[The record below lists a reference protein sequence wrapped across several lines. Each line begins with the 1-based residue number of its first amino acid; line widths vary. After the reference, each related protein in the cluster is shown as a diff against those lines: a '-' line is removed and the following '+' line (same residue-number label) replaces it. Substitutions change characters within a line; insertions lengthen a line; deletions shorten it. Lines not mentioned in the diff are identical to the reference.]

1 MTWHADCNANT
12 QWTTEHNNI
21 SLQINAAMHAATCR
35 PLYGVYN
42 LVQVTG
48 RRRRSLRLNVPGFYD
63 QPRLRRVQVLTTICH
78 LAAVAADGITYHRV
92 GYLTIHE
99 TVTLV

>member
-1 MTWHADCNANT
+1 
-12 QWTTEHNNI
+12 
-21 SLQINAAMHAATCR
+21 MHAATCR

-42 LVQVTG
+42 IKVTG
-48 RRRRSLRLNVPGFYD
+48 RRSLSMPDFYD

-78 LAAVAADGITYHRV
+78 LAAVAADGITYRRV
-92 GYLTIHE
+92 GYLTIHK